1 MVAHGRVLGDLL
13 AVTMDD
19 TNERNI
25 MGAHSI
31 TTYVHTDT
39 SLKEA
44 WEQLQSD
51 ARYEHGN
58 DPYSGTFA
66 TCNGVI
72 LAGEAMGRT
81 DAEAASHA
89 IFLHSEP
96 PARLAGKVKRCS
108 AEKWGPAL
116 AIPVLDPAQAAWRR
130 RTVQVELDTLT
141 VPSTH
146 DLIEL
151 AHNKLALP
159 DGSWIDKPEIVDDM
173 VRTKKRVVR
182 ASGKSSITYRLESRS
197 VRVDG
202 ATYGTE
208 REAIEAANAILARE
222 MSRGYLRE
230 NEHITVVPVRSKGG
244 VYTTVGIELV
254 KRRIK
259 YTVEV
264 ATPKAR
270 AGVAGWYFFA
280 MAAS

>member
-1 MVAHGRVLGDLL
+1 
-13 AVTMDD
+13 
-19 TNERNI
+19 

-44 WEQLQSD
+44 WGQLQRD

-89 IFLHSEP
+89 IFLHAEP

-108 AEKWGPAL
+108 ADKWGPAL

-130 RTVQVELDTLT
+130 RTVHVELDTLT
-141 VPSTH
+141 VPSTYE
-146 DLIEL
+146 LIEL
-151 AHNKLALP
+151 AHDKLALSA
-159 DGSWIDKPEIVDDM
+159 GSWIEKPEIVDDM

-182 ASGKSSITYRLESRS
+182 AVGKSSITYRLESRS

-202 ATYGTE
+202 ASYGTE
-208 REAIEAANAILARE
+208 REAIDAANTILARE
-222 MSRGYLRE
+222 MNRGYLRE

-244 VYTTVGIELV
+244 VHTTVGIELV

-264 ATPKAR
+264 ATPKER
-270 AGVAGWYFFA
+270 AGAAGWYFFA